1 MQMISAAELA
11 AKLKSGEPLDVLDVR
26 RQVDLDSAPRKIPTA
41 VWQDPQ
47 DVDRWRTAVPAD
59 REIVVYCVKGGG
71 VSRSVAE
78 SLTPRNDRVY
88 VLEGGIKAWI
98 THGGHLE

>member
-1 MQMISAAELA
+1 MHMISAAELT
-11 AKLKSGEPLDVLDVR
+11 AKLKSGEPVEVLDVR
-26 RQVDLDSAPRKIPTA
+26 RQVDLESAPRKIPTA
-41 VWQDPQ
+41 VWRNPQ

-78 SLTPRNDRVY
+78 SLTPQNDRVF
-88 VLEGGIKAWI
+88 VLEGGLKAWVA
-98 THGGHLE
+98 HGGRLA